1 MKKNKMITKKYR
13 NNLLL
18 AAYFSPLMIL
28 LPKLFIRSLNDS
40 IILGATVLCALAAVA
55 AIIIVVK
62 FYQDFVANKILDKNI
77 ETIGTFLEEMN
88 SITLDISCIDLTKE
102 TENEQTIFW
111 ERARM
116 KKELDI
122 YKPFVNNNLDPS
134 KIPIVFEIN
143 NYYDG
148 LGKLYKIADSI
159 FMPKELQ
166 SSFGPIRILSFSGT
180 DLSKLNPHVKILFNR
195 KRDQEYDLPRWKSET
210 YISFKEFFEAFQKII
225 FDTENWISQNCDSDV
240 VSRLNL

>member
-1 MKKNKMITKKYR
+1 MITTKYR
-13 NNLLL
+13 SNILF
-18 AAYFSPLMIL
+18 AAYLSPITIL
-28 LPKLFIRSLNDS
+28 LPKLFISGWSDSLL
-40 IILGATVLCALAAVA
+40 LGATILCAIAAAA

-77 ETIGTFLEEMN
+77 ETIGNFLEEMN
-88 SITLDISCIDLTKE
+88 SISLDISCIDLSKE

-111 ERARM
+111 IRVRM
-116 KKELDI
+116 KKGLNLYQLFFDN
-122 YKPFVNNNLDPS
+122 KLDPS

-148 LGKLYKIADSI
+148 LGNLYKIADSI

-166 SSFGPIRILSFSGT
+166 ASFGPIRLPVFSGT
-180 DLSKLNPHVKILFNR
+180 DLTNLNPHVNILFNR
-195 KRDQEYDLPRWKSET
+195 KRSQIYDNLRWKSDA
-210 YISFKEFFEAFQKII
+210 YVNSKDFFDAFQKVIS
-225 FDTENWISQNCDSDV
+225 DLESWISQNCDSDV